1 MTIRANVSLSRG
13 AFTLQAQFEAPG
25 QGVTAV
31 FGRSGSGKSTLLRAL
46 AGLETP
52 QPGGAISVNGVTWL
66 GQGIN
71 VPVHQRRVGY
81 VFQEPGLFPHLCVR
95 GNLEYALKR
104 SVGRGAQRGGRDGV
118 QGDVQ
123 GDVQRGVPAFDE
135 VTALLGLENF
145 LWRNP
150 VTLSGGEKQRVA
162 IARALLSS
170 PALLLMDEPLAALDL
185 HSKEEILPFLDR
197 LFASAGIPV
206 LYVSHAPDEV
216 ARLADHLLLMEEG
229 TVLAQGPLADVLGR
243 VDSPLARTDEAFSV
257 IHCDIVELDGP
268 CHLSVLS
275 TAAGDRVYVPR
286 ITAGQRQDIRLRI
299 NARDVSLCNQRPVGS
314 SILNILQATIT
325 QLSASDNKGQQL
337 IQLRLA
343 GSDELLLARI
353 SEYSCQQM
361 GLINGMDIYCQ
372 IKAIA
377 LLC

>member
-1 MTIRANVSLSRG
+1 MTIRADVSLSKG

-71 VPVHQRRVGY
+71 VPVHLRRVGY
-81 VFQEPGLFPHLCVR
+81 VFQEPGLFPHLSVL

-104 SVGRGAQRGGRDGV
+104 SVGRGAQRRGRGGV
-118 QGDVQ
+118 QGEVQ
-123 GDVQRGVPAFDE
+123 KGVPAFDE
-135 VTALLGLENF
+135 VIALLGLENF
-145 LWRNP
+145 LGRNP
-150 VTLSGGEKQRVA
+150 ATLSGGEKQRVA

-229 TVLAQGPLADVLGR
+229 TVLAQGPLANVLGR

-337 IQLRLA
+337 VQLRLA
-343 GSDELLLARI
+343 RSDELLLARI

-361 GLINGMDIYCQ
+361 GLAEGMSIYCQ

>member
-1 MTIRANVSLSRG
+1 MTIRASVTLSKG
-13 AFTLQAQFEAPG
+13 NFTLKAKFEAPG

-46 AGLETP
+46 AGLETSL
-52 QPGGAISVNGVTWL
+52 PGSAISVNGVTWL

-71 VPVHQRRVGY
+71 VPVHERRVGY
-81 VFQEPGLFPHLCVR
+81 VFQEPGLFPHLSVH
-95 GNLEYALKR
+95 GNLQYALKR
-104 SVGRGAQRGGRDGV
+104 RVGRSAKRGESSGV
-118 QGDVQ
+118 QGSEL
-123 GDVQRGVPAFDE
+123 AFDE

-145 LWRNP
+145 LGRNP
-150 VTLSGGEKQRVA
+150 ATLSGGERQRVA

-170 PALLLMDEPLAALDL
+170 PTLLLMDEPLAALDL

-197 LFASAGIPV
+197 LFASTGMPV

-229 TVLAQGPLADVLGR
+229 GVLAQGPLADVLGR

-257 IHCDIVELDGP
+257 IHCDILELNGP
-268 CHLSVLS
+268 CRLSLLR
-275 TAAGDRVYVPR
+275 TAAGDRVYVPH
-286 ITAGQRQDIRLRI
+286 IAAGQRKNIRLRI
-299 NARDVSLCNQRPVGS
+299 NARDVSLCTQRPVGS
-314 SILNILQATIT
+314 SILNILQATVA
-325 QLSASDNKGQQL
+325 QLSDPDLKGQQMV
-337 IQLRLA
+337 QLRLPL
-343 GSDELLLARI
+343 SDELLLARI

-361 GLINGMDIYCQ
+361 GLTEGMSIYCQ

>member
-1 MTIRANVSLSRG
+1 MTIRASVTLSRG
-13 AFTLQAQFEAPG
+13 DFTLQAQFEAPG

-31 FGRSGSGKSTLLRAL
+31 FGRSGSGKSTLLRTL

-52 QPGGAISVNGVTWL
+52 HSGGAISVNGVTWL
-66 GQGIN
+66 GQGIS
-71 VPVHQRRVGY
+71 VPVHLRRVGY

-104 SVGRGAQRGGRDGV
+104 RIGRSAQTERHSGV
-118 QGDVQ
+118 QGSEL
-123 GDVQRGVPAFDE
+123 AFEE
-135 VTALLGLENF
+135 VVALLGLENF
-145 LWRNP
+145 LGRNP
-150 VTLSGGEKQRVA
+150 ATLSGGEKQRVA

-170 PALLLMDEPLAALDL
+170 PTLLLMDEPLAALDL

-197 LFASAGIPV
+197 LFASTGMPV

-275 TAAGDRVYVPR
+275 TAAGEKVYVPR
-286 ITAGQRQDIRLRI
+286 ITAGQRQNIRLRI

-314 SILNILQATIT
+314 SILNILQATIA
-325 QLSASDNKGQQL
+325 QLSAPDKKGQQL
-337 IQLRLA
+337 VQLRLA
-343 GSDELLLARI
+343 RSDELLLARI

-361 GLINGMDIYCQ
+361 GLINGMNIYCQ

>member
-1 MTIRANVSLSRG
+1 MTIRASVSLSRG
-13 AFTLQAQFEAPG
+13 DFTLQAQFEVPG

-31 FGRSGSGKSTLLRAL
+31 FGRSGSGKSTLLRTL
-46 AGLETP
+46 AGLEIP
-52 QPGGAISVNGVTWL
+52 QTGGVISVNGVTWL

-81 VFQEPGLFPHLCVR
+81 VFQEPGLFPHLSVR

-104 SVGRGAQRGGRDGV
+104 RVGRGASAAEPGNV
-118 QGDVQ
+118 QWAE
-123 GDVQRGVPAFDE
+123 PAIDE
-135 VTALLGLENF
+135 VIALLGLESF
-145 LWRNP
+145 LGRNP
-150 VTLSGGEKQRVA
+150 ATLSGGEKQRVA

-229 TVLAQGPLADVLGR
+229 TVLAQGPLAEVLGR

-257 IHCDIVELDGP
+257 IHCDIVEHDGP

-286 ITAGQRQDIRLRI
+286 ITAGQRQNIRLRI
-299 NARDVSLCNQRPVGS
+299 NARDVSLCSQRPVGS
-314 SILNILQATIT
+314 SILNILQATIV
-325 QLSASDNKGQQL
+325 QLSAPDKKGQQL
-337 IQLRLA
+337 VQLRLA
-343 GSDELLLARI
+343 RSDELLLARI

-361 GLINGMDIYCQ
+361 GLVAGMSIYCQ

>member
-1 MTIRANVSLSRG
+1 MTIRASVTLKRG
-13 AFTLQAQFEAPG
+13 DFTLQAQFEAPG

-31 FGRSGSGKSTLLRAL
+31 FGRSGSGKSTLLRTL

-52 QPGGAISVNGVTWL
+52 HAGGAISVNGVTWL

-81 VFQEPGLFPHLCVR
+81 VFQEPGLFPHLSVR
-95 GNLEYALKR
+95 GNLEYALR
-104 SVGRGAQRGGRDGV
+104 RRGGRCGQREEFPGV
-118 QGDVQ
+118 QGSQ
-123 GDVQRGVPAFDE
+123 LAFDE
-135 VTALLGLENF
+135 VTALLGLESF
-145 LWRNP
+145 LGRNP
-150 VTLSGGEKQRVA
+150 VTLSGGERQRVA

-197 LFASAGIPV
+197 LFASTGMPV

-229 TVLAQGPLADVLGR
+229 AVLAQGPLADVLGR

-275 TAAGDRVYVPR
+275 TAAGEKVYVPR
-286 ITAGQRQDIRLRI
+286 ITAGQRQNIRLRI

-314 SILNILQATIT
+314 SILNILQATIV
-325 QLSASDNKGQQL
+325 QLSGPDKKGQQL
-337 IQLRLA
+337 VQLRLTR
-343 GSDELLLARI
+343 SDELLLARI

-361 GLINGMDIYCQ
+361 QLLEGMSIYCQ